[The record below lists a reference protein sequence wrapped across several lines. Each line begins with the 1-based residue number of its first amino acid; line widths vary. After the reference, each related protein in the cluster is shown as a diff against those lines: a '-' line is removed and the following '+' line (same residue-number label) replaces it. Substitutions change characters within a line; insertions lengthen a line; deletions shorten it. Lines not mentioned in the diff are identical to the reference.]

1 MYKSE
6 LTLHWRAFA
15 WCHHRVVRLSH
26 FDIVQVRTWS
36 EVYSSVI
43 EDTKGYVEKKQASTY
58 EELVAEQELK
68 AEEVMRRF
76 SVLTCMIAAR
86 STIMSYTKRTR
97 RG

>member
-1 MYKSE
+1 MSQSSPCIGVHLPAAIMWVFK
-6 LTLHWRAFA
+6 LR
-15 WCHHRVVRLSH
+15 H

-68 AEEVMRRF
+68 AEEVIRRF
-76 SVLTCMIAAR
+76 SALTCMIRAC
-86 STIMSYTKRTR
+86 STMMSYIRRTR